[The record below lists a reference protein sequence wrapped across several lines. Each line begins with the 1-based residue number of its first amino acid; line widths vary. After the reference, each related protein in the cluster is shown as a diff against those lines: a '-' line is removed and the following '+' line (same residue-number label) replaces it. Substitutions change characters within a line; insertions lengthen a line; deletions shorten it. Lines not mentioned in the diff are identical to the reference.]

1 MARITRFLL
10 DILHIRPKRTQH
22 LHPRISQPI
31 SHPIRREPTPDM
43 PFPHAKDP
51 HTHHQRLTPQ
61 TPTFASPAPSPA
73 LESPYSPYY
82 HNNISETALLPT
94 PNTHAHASRT
104 PSTAPPTPAP
114 RRRASARYSP
124 VSRTRSQ
131 RRQTS
136 YFSSAPSDIPGLPGS
151 GKLSPSERFS
161 RSYVVVRGDE
171 AELAEQRKNRLSRRV
186 SVGLQAY
193 GTHGR
198 IYAP

>member
-10 DILHIRPKRTQH
+10 DILHIRPKRAQR

-31 SHPIRREPTPDM
+31 SHPIRREITPDM
-43 PFPHAKDP
+43 PFPNAKDP

-73 LESPYSPYY
+73 LEPPYSPYY
-82 HNNISETALLPT
+82 HSNISETALLPT
-94 PNTHAHASRT
+94 SNTHAPASRAPST
-104 PSTAPPTPAP
+104 PSTAP
-114 RRRASARYSP
+114 RRHASARYSP
-124 VSRTRSQ
+124 ISRTRSQ
-131 RRQTS
+131 WRQTS
-136 YFSSAPSDIPGLPGS
+136 YFSTAPSDIPGLSGS

-161 RSYVVVRGDE
+161 RSYIVVRDDD
-171 AELAEQRKNRLSRRV
+171 AELAERRKNRLSRRV

-198 IYAP
+198 KYAA